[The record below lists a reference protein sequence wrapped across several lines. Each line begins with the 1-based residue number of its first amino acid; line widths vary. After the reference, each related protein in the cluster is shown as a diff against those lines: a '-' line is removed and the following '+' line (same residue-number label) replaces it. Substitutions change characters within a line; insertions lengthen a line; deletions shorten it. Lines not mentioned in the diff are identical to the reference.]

1 MPANQYPIYP
11 RTQQIEWGPE
21 VITAANTAKDGT
33 GTVNTVFTADATE
46 GSYLKQLTFR
56 SAGTNI
62 ATVARI
68 FINNG
73 ASNATP
79 ENNVLFKEITLP
91 ATTLTE
97 VASQNDNVV
106 PVDLPMPAGYKI
118 NVVLGTAVA
127 AGYYVTGE
135 GGKY

>member
-1 MPANQYPIYP
+1 MAANTEPIYP
-11 RTQQIEWGPE
+11 RTPQIEWCPT

-46 GSYLKQLTFR
+46 GSYLKELVIKT
-56 SAGTNI
+56 AGTNI
-62 ATVARI
+62 ATVMRI

-73 ASNATP
+73 SSNATP
-79 ENNVLFKEITLP
+79 ANNILYKELTLI
-91 ATTLTE
+91 ATTISETT
-97 VASQNDNVV
+97 SQSDVV
-106 PVDLPMPAGYKI
+106 IPMDLALPPGYVI

-127 AGYYVTGE
+127 AGYYVTGN